1 MQLHPD
7 LNPRGRNG
15 GPAHLKPLPHRKP
28 LPLASEVSLLS
39 PFCFHPPSHPPS
51 YAGRKEV
58 GERAGH
64 WARSWVSGGL
74 SHLRLRPAPHH
85 LSALGDRG
93 RGALLG
99 HPAPRTAGGGSGL
112 SHVWG
117 WGSPPRGQTS
127 SASGEPCRPLS
138 HSPLPG
144 HSACCLGPRVL
155 GGPAGSLHPLK
166 RSREPQA
173 CVPGKTDQRLSRP
186 VGFGGAASRTRPGD
200 PEG

>member
-51 YAGRKEV
+51 YGGRKEV

-64 WARSWVSGGL
+64 WARSRVSGGL

-85 LSALGDRG
+85 LRALGDRG
-93 RGALLG
+93 RGVLLG
-99 HPAPRTAGGGSGL
+99 HPAPAPLGKGLGFHTCGAGA
-112 SHVWG
+112 
-117 WGSPPRGQTS
+117 PRLGDRLFSFRGALPATEPQ
-127 SASGEPCRPLS
+127 SASGTFCLLSGAPRPGGTRGLP
-138 HSPLPG
+138 SPP
-144 HSACCLGPRVL
+144 
-155 GGPAGSLHPLK
+155 
-166 RSREPQA
+166 EE
-173 CVPGKTDQRLSRP
+173 VPGTTGLCPRKNGSAPSRP